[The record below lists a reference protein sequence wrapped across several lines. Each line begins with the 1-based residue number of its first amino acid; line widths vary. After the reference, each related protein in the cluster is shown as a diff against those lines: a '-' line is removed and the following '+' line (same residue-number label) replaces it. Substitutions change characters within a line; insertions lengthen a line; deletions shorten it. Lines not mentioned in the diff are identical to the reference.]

1 MRRLVGY
8 LLMAASMM
16 LIVFMAFRAFY
27 AWLVE
32 GTRLDLLIDGL
43 AISAGV
49 LAYAVGLTLV
59 TSTRRD

>member
-1 MRRLVGY
+1 MRKLVGY
-8 LLMAASMM
+8 LLMAASML

-32 GTRLDLLIDGL
+32 GTSLDLLIDGL

-49 LAYAVGLTLV
+49 LAYALGLTLV
-59 TSTRRD
+59 TSMRRD